1 MKVTVGGT
9 EYQIASLQLV
19 DVRDLGQ
26 KGAMAKLRRFHL
38 LEGWERLD
46 VAAELTA
53 TAIRRAGGQITAD
66 ELLTK
71 LGATEGPVIVDLVPD
86 ILEASGFVGAKGDG
100 PNAQSPGEV
109 PTSTPIGSSGASAP
123 PSE

>member
-1 MKVTVGGT
+1 MKVSAGGT
-9 EYQIASLQLV
+9 EYPVAGLQLV

-26 KGAMAKLRRFHL
+26 KGVMAKLKRFHL

-53 TAIRRAGGQITAD
+53 TAIRRAGTQITAD

-71 LGATEGPVIVDLVPD
+71 LGATESPVVVDMVPE
-86 ILEASGFVGAKGDG
+86 ILEASGFVGAKGDD

-109 PTSTPIGSSGASAP
+109 PKST
-123 PSE
+123 